1 MNNNDDDERKKNKDK
16 VKITKQVKEFIYII
30 KLQYRS

>member
-1 MNNNDDDERKKNKDK
+1 MMMMKRKKNKDK